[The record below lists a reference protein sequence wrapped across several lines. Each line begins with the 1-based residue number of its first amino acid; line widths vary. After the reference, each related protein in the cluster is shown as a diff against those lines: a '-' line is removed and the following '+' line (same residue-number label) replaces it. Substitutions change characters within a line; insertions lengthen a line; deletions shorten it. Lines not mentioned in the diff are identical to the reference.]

1 MHSPC
6 IEPVASDSLHL
17 VSTQHI
23 LQHTTAL
30 LTIDSSGYDGA
41 PKLQATLRSLR
52 QQLSIPPD
60 QPLPIGAGFIG
71 WVGDRASE
79 SEGDVLSTILEEHP
93 KAIWLSFGI
102 DLGKYVRRIRE
113 HNKKYRR
120 NVLVFLQAT
129 SLEEALEAVNE
140 LKVDVLVVQ
149 GKNPWSH
156 TRGII
161 LTHLL

>member
-1 MHSPC
+1 M
-6 IEPVASDSLHL
+6 
-17 VSTQHI
+17 
-23 LQHTTAL
+23 
-30 LTIDSSGYDGA
+30 
-41 PKLQATLRSLR
+41 
-52 QQLSIPPD
+52 
-60 QPLPIGAGFIG
+60 
-71 WVGDRASE
+71 
-79 SEGDVLSTILEEHP
+79 LSTILEEHP